1 MCFTPGFVLKLHKCT
16 GRRIKPLT
24 SMLLFVFLTASPP
37 HTIANSRKLRGHNTL
52 KLTPVNKKKTY
63 SEILATT
70 LWIYTLKVWCFCVSG
85 VCVHIFTPVQML
97 FARSAAQTSPPG
109 RRIECYLS
117 STAQLCWEG
126 HRKLHLISIH
136 LFIFSSCK
144 IQTVIAI
151 YSSGGLCI
159 SGSLLFMRNIKQSCC
174 VTGVQDN
181 GGRGARHSEIRN
193 LAVWRRTQAESFQSE
208 RSRLRCLVKER
219 NIDFAVKTASSS
231 PPTNLFTQ
239 RY

>member
-1 MCFTPGFVLKLHKCT
+1 MCVYAFQHEQLCVLHQGLFSNCNKCT

-52 KLTPVNKKKTY
+52 QLTLVNKKKDF
-63 SEILATT
+63 SEVLATA

-85 VCVHIFTPVQML
+85 VCVHVFTRVQML
-97 FARSAAQTSPPG
+97 FARSASQTSHPG
-109 RRIECYLS
+109 RRIECSLS

-136 LFIFSSCK
+136 LFTFSSCK

-159 SGSLLFMRNIKQSCC
+159 SG
-174 VTGVQDN
+174 
-181 GGRGARHSEIRN
+181 
-193 LAVWRRTQAESFQSE
+193 
-208 RSRLRCLVKER
+208 
-219 NIDFAVKTASSS
+219 
-231 PPTNLFTQ
+231 
-239 RY
+239 

>member
-1 MCFTPGFVLKLHKCT
+1 MCFTPGFVLTLHKCT

-24 SMLLFVFLTASPP
+24 SLLLFVFLTASPP
-37 HTIANSRKLRGHNTL
+37 HTNANPLQATGTQHPQTHKL
-52 KLTPVNKKKTY
+52 VNKKKDF

-70 LWIYTLKVWCFCVSG
+70 LWIYTLKMWCFFVS
-85 VCVHIFTPVQML
+85 TPVQML
-97 FARSAAQTSPPG
+97 FAQSASQTSHPG
-109 RRIECYLS
+109 RRIEYSLS

-126 HRKLHLISIH
+126 HRKLNLISIH

-144 IQTVIAI
+144 IQPVIAI
-151 YSSGGLCI
+151 YSSRGLYI
-159 SGSLLFMRNIKQSCC
+159 SGSLLFMRNIKQSRC

-181 GGRGARHSEIRN
+181 GGRGVCHSVIRN
-193 LAVWRRTQAESFQSE
+193 LAVWRRTQAKSFQSE
-208 RSRLRCLVKER
+208 RSRLRCLVKEQ
-219 NIDFAVKTASSS
+219 NIDFVVTTASSS